1 VAFEERALRY
11 MVRRALTFANGAA
24 LRDKHAAQG
33 ARVIETKT
41 TTLSLDDLATRPDSC
56 QSPSVRLLTVSRID
70 PRKGLRVLAPVV
82 ASLVARGH
90 DVTLDIVGAPIGQIG
105 EEEGSAMAA
114 EASRLGVAD
123 RLRLLGPIPLDR
135 LLPLYRDY
143 DVFVLPTRPGEGIP
157 RVLLE
162 AMAAGLPVVTTDVA
176 GISSL
181 VTNGV
186 NGRLVGPGD
195 AEIAAAVDTIITD
208 PALRRRLIAGGY
220 DKARALTLEAQA
232 RSTMEIVR
240 RELGVPLRKETAV
253 A

>member
-1 VAFEERALRY
+1 
-11 MVRRALTFANGAA
+11 
-24 LRDKHAAQG
+24 
-33 ARVIETKT
+33 
-41 TTLSLDDLATRPDSC
+41 
-56 QSPSVRLLTVSRID
+56 
-70 PRKGLRVLAPVV
+70 
-82 ASLVARGH
+82 
-90 DVTLDIVGAPIGQIG
+90 
-105 EEEGSAMAA
+105 
-114 EASRLGVAD
+114 
-123 RLRLLGPIPLDR
+123 
-135 LLPLYRDY
+135 
-143 DVFVLPTRPGEGIP
+143 
-157 RVLLE
+157 
-162 AMAAGLPVVTTDVA
+162 MAAGLPVVTTDVA

-220 DKARALTLEAQA
+220 DKDRALTLEAQA